1 MIDTA
6 ALPETVRAFIALK
19 LDPAVEAAIT
29 ALIDR
34 LKAPDDGIRWVR
46 PSNFHLTL
54 FFLGP
59 AVIRERLVPVAYAL
73 EEIAAETAP
82 FDLEV
87 RGAGVLPD
95 AARPR
100 VLWVGLHAPELIAL
114 AGRVAEAAE
123 RCGFQRERRGYL
135 PHLTIA
141 RVRTPRA
148 WRALRP
154 KFEAVAA
161 LRFGV
166 SRVERLVLYRSEPGP
181 QASTYTELAVFP
193 FGGGRPAGVAGE
205 N

>member
-19 LDPAVEAAIT
+19 LDPAVEAAIA
-29 ALIDR
+29 ALTKR
-34 LKAPDDGIRWVR
+34 LRAPDDGIRWVR

-59 AVIRERLVPVAYAL
+59 AVIRERLVPIACELERVAAQS
-73 EEIAAETAP
+73 AP
-82 FDLEV
+82 FELEV

-100 VLWVGLHAPELIAL
+100 VLWVGLHAPELITL
-114 AGRVAEAAE
+114 AARVAEAAE

-135 PHLTIA
+135 PHLTIG

-148 WRALRP
+148 WRTLRA
-154 KFEAVAA
+154 KFEAAA
-161 LRFGV
+161 QERFGV
-166 SRVERLVLYRSEPGP
+166 SRIGRIVLYRSQLGSES
-181 QASTYTELAVFP
+181 STYTELAAFP
-193 FGGGRPAGVAGE
+193 LGGGRGPCSPR
-205 N
+205 